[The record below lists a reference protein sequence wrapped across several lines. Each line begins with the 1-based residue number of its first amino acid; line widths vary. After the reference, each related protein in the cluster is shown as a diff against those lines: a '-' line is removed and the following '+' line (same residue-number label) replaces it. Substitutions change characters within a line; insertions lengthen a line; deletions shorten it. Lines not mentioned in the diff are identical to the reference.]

1 MIEKKRLQSSTEVC
15 TDQISDL
22 LSPEPILDTHKT
34 ILNSEPKMS
43 PWFVEGGEGMSHV
56 RFGEEQV
63 TASRHIEL
71 QYEDIVFIFFLGILT
86 SIKLKH
92 VLHGKYVVGH
102 KL

>member
-1 MIEKKRLQSSTEVC
+1 M
-15 TDQISDL
+15 
-22 LSPEPILDTHKT
+22 DTHKT

-43 PWFVEGGEGMSHV
+43 LGLWKGGGGGEGMSHV

>member
-1 MIEKKRLQSSTEVC
+1 
-15 TDQISDL
+15 
-22 LSPEPILDTHKT
+22 
-34 ILNSEPKMS
+34 
-43 PWFVEGGEGMSHV
+43 MSHV